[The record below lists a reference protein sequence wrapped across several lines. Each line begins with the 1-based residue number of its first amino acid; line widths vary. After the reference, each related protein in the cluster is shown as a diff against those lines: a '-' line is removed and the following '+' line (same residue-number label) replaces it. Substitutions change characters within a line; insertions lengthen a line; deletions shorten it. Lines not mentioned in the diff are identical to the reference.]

1 MSRHESEDALWAYNA
16 QDCVRTREVGE
27 VSAENIKKMG
37 LEEVD
42 AFQQKLFWPVLWAMQ
57 RGVRV
62 DTKRRGEYATILMDE
77 VEKRSAYFRRV
88 LGHDLNPASPK
99 QMIGL
104 FYNDLQ
110 QKKNFK
116 KASEPGRPATLSCD
130 KEALLK
136 IGNREPLLQPL
147 IRAIEEQRSLGVI
160 LKTFVLAPLDLDGRM
175 RCSYNICGTETY
187 RFSSSENAFGSGG
200 NLQNVPKG
208 GEDDESGLVLPN
220 VREIYI
226 PDPGM
231 MFFDTDLSKADLR
244 IVTWE
249 ADEREMKAMLREGK
263 DPYIE
268 SAREFYRDPTI
279 KKTRDDGTEHP
290 KYRTFK
296 SFAHG
301 SHYLG
306 TPYGLARRLGLTVSE
321 VDRVQKWYF
330 GRFPAIPKWQQ
341 DFKAQLR
348 SRRYVQNIFG
358 YRRYYFDRID
368 ESTER
373 EAIAWL
379 PQSTVGRY
387 INGVWMNLWEQ
398 TSRDLIQVLLQTH
411 DSLAGQFPTHR
422 KTEALEAM
430 KRAANIVLPYD
441 DPLVIPVGIKT
452 SEVSWG
458 ACG

>member
-1 MSRHESEDALWAYNA
+1 MSRHETEDDLWAYNA

-27 VSAENIKKMG
+27 VSAAAVTSLG
-37 LEEVD
+37 LEGPE
-42 AFQQKLFWPVLWAMQ
+42 AFQQALFWPVLWAMQ

-62 DTKRRGEYATILMDE
+62 DEKARARFSGQLLEEMDE
-77 VEKRSAYFRRV
+77 RMGWLTAV
-88 LGHDLNPASPK
+88 LGHSLNPGSPK
-99 QMIGL
+99 QMCTL
-104 FYNDLQ
+104 FYDDLG

-116 KASEPGRPATLSCD
+116 KSTKPGIPGGLSCD

-147 IRAIEEQRSLGVI
+147 IQKIEEYRSLGVL
-160 LKTFVLAPLDLDGRM
+160 LKTFVLAPADIDGRM
-175 RCSYNICGTETY
+175 RCSYNICGAETF
-187 RFSSSENAFGSGG
+187 RFSSSKNAFGSGG
-200 NLQNVPKG
+200 NMQNIPKG
-208 GEDDESGLVLPN
+208 GEDDEGLVLPN
-220 VREIYI
+220 IREMYI
-226 PDPGM
+226 PDEGFT
-231 MFFDTDLSKADLR
+231 FFDTDLSKADLR

-249 ADEREMKAMLREGK
+249 SGEGEMKALLRAGK
-263 DPYIE
+263 DPYVE
-268 SAREFYRDPTI
+268 AAREFYKDPSL
-279 KKTRDDGTEHP
+279 KKTRDDGSEHP
-290 KYRTFK
+290 RYRTFK

-306 TPYGLARRLGLTVSE
+306 TPHGLSRRLGLTVHE

-348 SRRYVQNIFG
+348 ARRYVQNIFG

-379 PQSTVGRY
+379 PQSTVACY
-387 INGVWMNLWEQ
+387 INRIWMNLWEQ
-398 TSRDLIQVLLQTH
+398 TDRALMQVLMQVH

-422 KTEALEAM
+422 KAEAQ
-430 KRAANIVLPYD
+430 AALKQAGEIVLPYA
-441 DPLVIPVGIKT
+441 DPLVIPVGVKT

-458 ACG
+458 HCG